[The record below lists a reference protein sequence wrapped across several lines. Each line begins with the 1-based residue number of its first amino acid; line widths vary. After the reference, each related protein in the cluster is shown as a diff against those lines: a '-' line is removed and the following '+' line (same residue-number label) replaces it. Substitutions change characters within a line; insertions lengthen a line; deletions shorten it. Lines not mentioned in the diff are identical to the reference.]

1 VNLKETFQVWEA
13 SMATEERRLRIT
25 DVKTLAALAHP
36 LRVAL
41 LDQLAAL
48 GPRTASQCAH
58 SLGETPAN
66 CSYHLRQLE
75 RFGLVTRSEASN
87 GRERPWQVAYT
98 GLTLAPAADDPAA
111 DPAARAI
118 GDVLT
123 AIGIEQHAQLALQYL
138 RLMHR
143 AGREWNDA
151 ATSHDYALLMT
162 ARELGDLVETLDRA
176 IRPFIRPTRQDPPPD
191 ARPVH
196 LDLRAFLRPEELR

>member
-1 VNLKETFQVWEA
+1 
-13 SMATEERRLRIT
+13 MAVAERRLQIT

-87 GRERPWQVAYT
+87 GRERPWEVLYT
-98 GLTLAPAADDPAA
+98 GLALGAEPDDRDADQ
-111 DPAARAI
+111 AARAI
-118 GDVLT
+118 QDTLT
-123 AIGIEQHAQLALQYL
+123 AIGIQQHTRLALQYL
-138 RLMHR
+138 RLAHR
-143 AGREWNDA
+143 AGKEWNDA
-151 ATSHDYALLMT
+151 AASHDYGLLMT
-162 ARELGDLVETLDRA
+162 AQELGDLVEVLDRA
-176 IRPFIRPTRQDPPPD
+176 IRPFIRPTRQAPPPD

-196 LDLRAFLRPEELR
+196 LDLRAFLRPEELV